1 MREITGIETDFP
13 WTVFVWKRYAAPFD
27 SEKIRDVRRYDDI
40 DYVQGDDFIEGGAG
54 NDIIHGQRGD
64 DTLYG
69 DEGNDELY
77 GELGDDALYGGDGD
91 DILLGDIGYAVRR
104 YSKDEPILI
113 SAKNSSDNLTLA
125 AISNGPVWKKDI
137 VLEEL
142 GNITNV
148 AVISDKLNPQN
159 SSMTAE
165 SISAASLVFVAA
177 AYKDGVKFEEEKWV
191 TEMFTFSLE
200 NSYDDHLDG
209 GDGDDVLIGQRGMFM
224 FV

>member
-1 MREITGIETDFP
+1 M
-13 WTVFVWKRYAAPFD
+13 
-27 SEKIRDVRRYDDI
+27 
-40 DYVQGDDFIEGGAG
+40 
-54 NDIIHGQRGD
+54 
-64 DTLYG
+64 
-69 DEGNDELY
+69 
-77 GELGDDALYGGDGD
+77 
-91 DILLGDIGYAVRR
+91 
-104 YSKDEPILI
+104 
-113 SAKNSSDNLTLA
+113 
-125 AISNGPVWKKDI
+125 WKKDI

-191 TEMFTFSLE
+191 TEMFTFNLE
-200 NSYDDHLDG
+200 NSYDDYLDG